1 MKVPKNSSSSQSSTN
16 VNVEEEKVLQPQIIQ
31 SSIKTSEKV
40 TVPLRSGNNDNRSIV
55 REAVQLENKAPLA
68 FAPPKC
74 PQKKREPNRAL
85 AAKKIDNNRPSQ
97 AAKVP
102 EQMKAPIL
110 DPKK

>member
-1 MKVPKNSSSSQSSTN
+1 MKVPKNISSSQGSS
-16 VNVEEEKVLQPQIIQ
+16 NVEEEKVLQPQIIQ
-31 SSIKTSEKV
+31 SNIKTSEKV
-40 TVPLRSGNNDNRSIV
+40 TVPLRAGNNDNRSIV

-68 FAPPKC
+68 CAPPKC

-97 AAKVP
+97 VPKVP
-102 EQMKAPIL
+102 EQMKAPTL